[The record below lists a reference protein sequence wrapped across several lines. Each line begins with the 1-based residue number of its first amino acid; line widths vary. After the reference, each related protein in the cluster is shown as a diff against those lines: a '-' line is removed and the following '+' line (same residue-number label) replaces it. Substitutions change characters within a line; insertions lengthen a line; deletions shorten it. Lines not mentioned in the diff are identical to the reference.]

1 MYEQLIAAR
10 KARQDIREIK
20 NESLNDKKN
29 IISK

>member
-10 KARQDIREIK
+10 KARQDIGEIK
-20 NESLNDKKN
+20 KESLNDKKN